1 MAPALTATSQ
11 NTAYAVLSSA
21 WGVLSSAWSATKS
34 YSGSLVGGRR
44 TAISILGMHRSGT
57 SAVTQLVSLLG
68 ASLPRNLVP
77 PGRHNVRGY
86 WEPARLVKLHDR
98 LLSDGGS
105 AWDDWYP
112 FDLESISPRLLSYYR
127 RQISKIIAEEYGAD
141 PLLVIKDPRI
151 CRFVMLYDE
160 VLAQLS
166 INRYFVLPYRHPSS
180 VISSLFARYR
190 MAPDHA
196 ALIPD
201 CTIDNSA
208 RAKIANVNRDIEKSA
223 GDVGVPEISAQQI
236 GRPDVCIDKHRI
248 SEIGAMHLRLIEDG
262 ASEIGARHLSIVDR
276 DPLRPTFPR

>member
-1 MAPALTATSQ
+1 M
-11 NTAYAVLSSA
+11 
-21 WGVLSSAWSATKS
+21 
-34 YSGSLVGGRR
+34 
-44 TAISILGMHRSGT
+44 
-57 SAVTQLVSLLG
+57 
-68 ASLPRNLVP
+68 P

-86 WEPARLVKLHDR
+86 WEPAQLVKLHDR

-196 ALIPD
+196 ALIWLRYTLD
-201 CTIDNSA
+201 SEAATRGTARTILAYEDLVHDWRPVVVRLLQAAHVNWPKKIVDVEGDLEELVVKDMAHHKPPVDPNWPKGSQIEQALKEAHSA
-208 RAKIANVNRDIEKSA
+208 LQVLSENDGDETAIKTLATLKAKFDSGAFQPVKAIH
-223 GDVGVPEISAQQI
+223 QQI
-236 GRPDVCIDKHRI
+236 LAV
-248 SEIGAMHLRLIEDG
+248 RLLE
-262 ASEIGARHLSIVDR
+262 ERERVR
-276 DPLRPTFPR
+276 